1 MTDRERLIEL
11 LNDFAYDII
20 LCDTCEILD
29 RDCAACENERLAE
42 YLLENGVIVP
52 PCKVGDMVY
61 YPWVYDD
68 NKGIAFTEVENI
80 KIYVNGIP
88 LVFVKN
94 LGSDMPIP
102 TAFYPE
108 NFGKTV
114 FLTREEAERKL
125 RELEEN
131 D

>member
-1 MTDRERLIEL
+1 MTNSQHLIEL
-11 LNDFAYDII
+11 LEDT
-20 LCDTCEILD
+20 LHEWECDASIKTLTEI
-29 RDCAACENERLAE
+29 AE
-42 YLLENGVIVP
+42 QLIENGVIVP

-61 YPWVYDD
+61 YPWIYDD

-88 LVFVKN
+88 LVFVKD

-108 NFGKTV
+108 NFGETV
-114 FLTREEAERKL
+114 FLTYEEAERKL
-125 RELEEN
+125 KERESN
-131 D
+131 A